1 MENSLARKVL
11 APSLMEKE
19 RRASQAKAKQRPSK
33 GQAKAKISFSLE
45 KEY

>member
-19 RRASQAKAKQRPSK
+19 RRA
-33 GQAKAKISFSLE
+33 GQAKVKISFSLE